1 MLGRKFRLET
11 DHRTLAWLGH
21 MRDKNARITR
31 WFLPMQPFDFEVLY
45 RSGSQNCTAEFI
57 SRIPQAV
64 SEEGGGNVTVRLC
77 DYNPKSEKVG
87 TVWKMQIRKES
98 SDF

>member
-1 MLGRKFRLET
+1 
-11 DHRTLAWLGH
+11 
-21 MRDKNARITR
+21 
-31 WFLPMQPFDFEVLY
+31 MQPFDFEVLY

-57 SRIPQAV
+57 SRTPQAV